1 MYEDSI
7 LLGWDP
13 EQQSPGK
20 MTLNLIIIT
29 IKLSSRFCNNKANF
43 SCFYGT
49 YFGKYSQAQPLSLM
63 LNMCQAAVEV
73 LLGQCSVPQTQITE
87 EHKHVQ

>member
-1 MYEDSI
+1 
-7 LLGWDP
+7 
-13 EQQSPGK
+13 

-29 IKLSSRFCNNKANF
+29 MKLSSWFCNNNKANF

-49 YFGKYSQAQPLSLM
+49 YFGKYAQAEPLSLM
-63 LNMCQAAVEV
+63 LNMHHAAVEV
-73 LLGQCSVPQTQITE
+73 LLGRRSVPQTQITE